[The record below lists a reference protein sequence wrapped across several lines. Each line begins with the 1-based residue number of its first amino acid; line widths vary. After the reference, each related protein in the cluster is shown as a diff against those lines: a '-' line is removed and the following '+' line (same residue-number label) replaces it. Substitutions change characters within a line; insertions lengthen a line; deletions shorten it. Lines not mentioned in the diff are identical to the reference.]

1 MASAKRHWSGRSPA
15 AATVE
20 RKRVCFCLE
29 DKGGQVLIQRNW
41 QNVNQEHYD
50 TRTVHPREVLRQV
63 ADSMNWQRNELSVTL
78 PAHTT
83 WRAAIRAAEAALGDI
98 DEPMLLMPRG
108 TGNRRVLREMA
119 RLSASES
126 PSGNGL
132 GLPIRTTI
140 DLKTVE
146 PRPPL
151 STAARERLRKMAE
164 EAANT
169 EFRDPYVSLRP
180 KLGESFLPIVRADLV
195 LRGVDSNDTDPLCK
209 LEGIDMIFD
218 AGAHRTI
225 IVEDLLSA
233 SFQEYLKGSVHDPYR
248 SSDGS
253 VLQVSVTMAF
263 TNCPVVIETVAVIIP
278 KAKMPNE
285 RVGVLFGQSS
295 CIDRLSLRS
304 IPRRMLLA
312 KGAVVSDEFWGDIV
326 AEEYLNL
333 DDEIVS
339 L

>member
-1 MASAKRHWSGRSPA
+1 MDSH
-15 AATVE
+15 E
-20 RKRVCFCLE
+20 
-29 DKGGQVLIQRNW
+29 
-41 QNVNQEHYD
+41 
-50 TRTVHPREVLRQV
+50 TRTLHPREVLRQV

-140 DLKTVE
+140 DLKAVE

-151 STAARERLRKMAE
+151 SMAARERLRKMAE
-164 EAANT
+164 ETAKT
-169 EFRDPYVSLRP
+169 EFRYP
-180 KLGESFLPIVRADLV
+180 
-195 LRGVDSNDTDPLCK
+195 NDTDPLCK

-218 AGAHRTI
+218 TGAHRTI

-233 SFQEYLKGSVHDPYR
+233 SFREHLKGSVHDPYR
-248 SSDGS
+248 LGDGS
-253 VLQVSVTMAF
+253 VLQVSVNMAF

-285 RVGVLFGQSS
+285 RVGVLFGQSF

-312 KGAVVSDEFWGDIV
+312 KGVAISEEFWGDIV
-326 AEEYLNL
+326 AEDYLNL
-333 DDEIVS
+333 DDDIVS

>member
-1 MASAKRHWSGRSPA
+1 M
-15 AATVE
+15 
-20 RKRVCFCLE
+20 
-29 DKGGQVLIQRNW
+29 DN
-41 QNVNQEHYD
+41 YD
-50 TRTVHPREVLRQV
+50 TRTLHPREVLRQV
-63 ADSMNWQRNELSVTL
+63 ADSTNGQRNGLSVTL
-78 PAHTT
+78 PVHTT

-108 TGNRRVLREMA
+108 TGNR
-119 RLSASES
+119 
-126 PSGNGL
+126 L

-195 LRGVDSNDTDPLCK
+195 LRGLDSNDSDPLCK
-209 LEGIDMIFD
+209 LEGVDMVFD
-218 AGAHRTI
+218 TGSHRTI

-263 TNCPVVIETVAVIIP
+263 TNCPVVIENVAVIIP

-285 RVGVLFGQSS
+285 RVGVLFGQLS
-295 CIDRLSLRS
+295 CIDRLGLRS

-312 KGAVVSDEFWGDIV
+312 KGVVVSDEFWGDIV

-333 DDEIVS
+333 NDEIVS